1 MGSPVS
7 VLTSII
13 GSVAGK
19 ALSGVMG
26 IGKKSKKK
34 MTPTEPKELLKQ
46 PDVSAQR
53 RLASQYG
60 GQGSTL
66 LTGTQGLEDT
76 ATTSKSLLGG

>member
-34 MTPTEPKELLKQ
+34 MTPPEPKELLKQ

-53 RLASQYG
+53 RLA
-60 GQGSTL
+60 
-66 LTGTQGLEDT
+66 
-76 ATTSKSLLGG
+76 

>member
-7 VLTSII
+7 ILTSII

-19 ALSGVMG
+19 ALGGVMG
-26 IGKKSKKK
+26 IGKKSAKKV
-34 MTPTEPKELLKQ
+34 TPPAPKELMKQ
-46 PDVSAQR
+46 PDVSSQR
-53 RLASQYG
+53 RLASQY